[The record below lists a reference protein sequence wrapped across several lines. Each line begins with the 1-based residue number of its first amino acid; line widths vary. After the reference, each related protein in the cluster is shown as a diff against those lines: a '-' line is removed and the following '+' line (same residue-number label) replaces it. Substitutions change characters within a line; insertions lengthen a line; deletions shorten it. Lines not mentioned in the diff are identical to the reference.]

1 MQENSVESAL
11 VKGVKS
17 HKPAFTMKGER
28 LGKGWPD
35 RIVFA
40 PDARIAF
47 IELKRPD
54 IGEKGLRRRQKVICG
69 ILRLLGFEVHCLWT
83 IKQVEEWLVEF
94 FGD

>member
-1 MQENSVESAL
+1 LLEKSVEDAL
-11 VKGVKS
+11 VAGVKC

-40 PDARIAF
+40 WKGRIAF

-54 IGEKGLRRRQKVICG
+54 VGRKGLKRRQSVIG
-69 ILRLLGFEVHCLWT
+69 GMLRLLGFDVYCLWT
-83 IKQVEEWLVEF
+83 KEQVEKWLVEF

>member
-1 MQENSVESAL
+1 MEDAL
-11 VKGVKS
+11 VDGVKR

-40 PDARIAF
+40 GKGRIAF

-54 IGEKGLRRRQKVICG
+54 IGPKGLRRRQYVIGG
-69 ILRLLGFEVHCLWT
+69 ILRLLGFDVHCLWT
-83 IKQVEEWLVEF
+83 KGRVENWLIEF

>member
-1 MQENSVESAL
+1 MLEKTVEEAL
-11 VKGVKS
+11 VDGVKN

-40 PDARIAF
+40 PGGRLAF

-54 IGEKGLRRRQKVICG
+54 IGPKGLRTRQKVIG
-69 ILRLLGFEVHCLWT
+69 GMLRLLGFDVYVLWT
-83 IKQVEEWLVEF
+83 KEQVEEWLIEF

>member
-1 MQENSVESAL
+1 MEIIVENVL
-11 VKGVKS
+11 VDGVKS

-40 PDARIAF
+40 PGGRLAF
-47 IELKRPD
+47 IELKRP
-54 IGEKGLRRRQKVICG
+54 GVGSEGLRPRQKVIG
-69 ILRLLGFEVHCLWT
+69 GMLRLLGFDVYCLWT
-83 IKQVEEWLVEF
+83 VPQVEKWLSEF